1 MTNTSQINTS
11 AQQVSSSH
19 QANIGTIVM
28 VPTFRPATTTVTRK
42 MDASPPTKEQD
53 PFLYFSNRD
62 RRMAYLLRNGEE
74 QVEESVSNP
83 IVDSGATAMVE
94 EERRQRIT
102 FEVHPDLMYTDD
114 LIWDGHDL
122 NEEADIFDLL
132 LDYGR

>member
-1 MTNTSQINTS
+1 
-11 AQQVSSSH
+11 
-19 QANIGTIVM
+19 
-28 VPTFRPATTTVTRK
+28 
-42 MDASPPTKEQD
+42 
-53 PFLYFSNRD
+53 
-62 RRMAYLLRNGEE
+62 MAYLLRNGEE

-132 LDYGR
+132 FGDAR